1 MAFKN
6 NFYNDYLSKYTINK
20 GDTYSHT
27 RIANKEL
34 GIIGGTFMLEE
45 NKDLFY
51 EKYLHHVFTKGNMEY
66 LTEKQLIENGP
77 LLIDIDLRYNSNI
90 NTRQHTSDHII
101 DLLMLYANK
110 ITELLDIP
118 DSTNIEIFVMEK
130 NDVNILD
137 DKTKDGIHIIFG
149 IQLHKA
155 LQVLLREKV
164 LKELANIWDD
174 LQYINSID
182 DVIDIGITKG
192 FVNWQ
197 LYGSR
202 KPGNKA
208 YLLKNIYIVKYNLED
223 NDWTIEENNITQ
235 FRVEN
240 DFNKLLA
247 RNSNWPKF
255 NDREKAKEEIKKA
268 FTIFNSKKTIKP
280 TKLIVNRSNKFIGFD
295 YLSIKNQEILDKYIE
310 ELFENINSVADYE
323 IKETHQFVMVLPKS
337 YYESGSYNKWIRVGW
352 ALKNTDIRLFL
363 TWLKFSSQSSE
374 FNWDDVSELYEMWE
388 NFDYNNPDGLT
399 ARSIMFW
406 AKNDSNELYKQIRQ
420 ETVSYFIDETIK
432 TSTEWDLANVL
443 YQIYKDQFVCV
454 SIRNNVWYEFDKQ
467 RWKEIDSGNTL
478 RLLISK
484 RMHDIYVKK
493 TYETMGSL
501 QRLDQVD
508 PEYEISKKR
517 VNKLSELCLL
527 LKKTNWKNNIMRE
540 ARELFYDKD
549 FINKLD
555 NNPYLLCFSN
565 FVIDFKNK
573 TYRKGQPDDYI
584 SKCTNIDYI
593 KKLNQQDLI
602 IKNQIE
608 KFMKEIFP
616 NDDLREYMWQH
627 LASCLIGTNENQT
640 FNIYTGSGC
649 NGKSKL
655 VELMTKG
662 LGEYKA
668 TVPITL
674 ITQSRNSIGSTSSEV
689 VQLMGVRYAV
699 MQEPSKGDKINEG
712 IMKEIT
718 GGDPLQGRALFKEAV
733 TFIPQFKLVVCTNTL
748 FEIKSNDDGTWRR
761 IRVAEFMSKFMENPY
776 NDLDKFPKENFPYQ
790 FSIDKRIDEKFTEWA
805 PVLMHMLVNI
815 AFETKGNV
823 KDCKI
828 VMARSDSY
836 REGQDYLAEF
846 AKECIVKENGAKIKK
861 TEIMEEFRTWYTHHY
876 GRGNIPNTREITE
889 YMDKRFGK
897 CNKGKWYNV
906 KINYEEDEE
915 EIEVDY

>member
-454 SIRNNVWYEFDKQ
+454 SIRNNVWY
-467 RWKEIDSGNTL
+467 
-478 RLLISK
+478 
-484 RMHDIYVKK
+484 
-493 TYETMGSL
+493 
-501 QRLDQVD
+501 
-508 PEYEISKKR
+508 
-517 VNKLSELCLL
+517 
-527 LKKTNWKNNIMRE
+527 
-540 ARELFYDKD
+540 
-549 FINKLD
+549 
-555 NNPYLLCFSN
+555 
-565 FVIDFKNK
+565 
-573 TYRKGQPDDYI
+573 
-584 SKCTNIDYI
+584 
-593 KKLNQQDLI
+593 
-602 IKNQIE
+602 
-608 KFMKEIFP
+608 
-616 NDDLREYMWQH
+616 
-627 LASCLIGTNENQT
+627 
-640 FNIYTGSGC
+640 
-649 NGKSKL
+649 
-655 VELMTKG
+655 
-662 LGEYKA
+662 
-668 TVPITL
+668 
-674 ITQSRNSIGSTSSEV
+674 
-689 VQLMGVRYAV
+689 
-699 MQEPSKGDKINEG
+699 
-712 IMKEIT
+712 
-718 GGDPLQGRALFKEAV
+718 
-733 TFIPQFKLVVCTNTL
+733 
-748 FEIKSNDDGTWRR
+748 
-761 IRVAEFMSKFMENPY
+761 
-776 NDLDKFPKENFPYQ
+776 
-790 FSIDKRIDEKFTEWA
+790 
-805 PVLMHMLVNI
+805 
-815 AFETKGNV
+815 
-823 KDCKI
+823 
-828 VMARSDSY
+828 
-836 REGQDYLAEF
+836 
-846 AKECIVKENGAKIKK
+846 
-861 TEIMEEFRTWYTHHY
+861 
-876 GRGNIPNTREITE
+876 
-889 YMDKRFGK
+889 
-897 CNKGKWYNV
+897 
-906 KINYEEDEE
+906 
-915 EIEVDY
+915 